1 MQDDIYPEFEEPIPV
16 HPRGPSP
23 IDLLTRILL
32 CLIPYERVSLKSPL
46 SLETARH
53 RVDVFIRSPQPL
65 HLENKG
71 ILSEYMVTGKLKDSG
86 FELWSPDGIDLTC
99 SIGPFVFPAK
109 KQDKKYNRIPF
120 VRGEILPAPSGSS
133 IRVTLRPPF
142 RDLLVLLALSWFC
155 FMIRPSLA
163 MAVFGLV
170 PYAFIV
176 IFFKL
181 ARSDAI
187 TMLKIL
193 FRAK

>member
-16 HPRGPSP
+16 QPRGLSP
-23 IDLLTRILL
+23 IDLLARVLFYLT
-32 CLIPYERVSLKSPL
+32 PYERVSLKSPL
-46 SLETARH
+46 TPETARH
-53 RVDVFIRSPQPL
+53 RVDVFSRSPQPI

-71 ILSEYMVTGKLKDSG
+71 ILSEYMVTGKRKDSG
-86 FELWSPDGIDLTC
+86 FELWSPDGIDLTFT
-99 SIGPFVFPAK
+99 IGPFVFPAK

-142 RDLLVLLALSWFC
+142 RDLLVVLAFSLFC

-181 ARSDAI
+181 ASNDAK